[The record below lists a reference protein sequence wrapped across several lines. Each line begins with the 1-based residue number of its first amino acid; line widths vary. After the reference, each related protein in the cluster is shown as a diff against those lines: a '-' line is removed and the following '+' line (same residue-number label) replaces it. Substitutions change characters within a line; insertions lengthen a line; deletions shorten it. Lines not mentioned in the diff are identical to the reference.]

1 MCGFLFSKILCIY
14 SAVLGLH
21 CCAGAFSGCG
31 EQGLLSSWGAQAS
44 PVAEHGLWGKRASAV
59 AAQELSRPW
68 QYGIFLD
75 KPVSPAGGFLTA

>member
-1 MCGFLFSKILCIY
+1 M
-14 SAVLGLH
+14 
-21 CCAGAFSGCG
+21 
-31 EQGLLSSWGAQAS
+31 QGLSLVAASRGYSLVGVRRLLLSAAS

-75 KPVSPAGGFLTA
+75 KPVSPAGGFLTTGPPGKFLCAGF